1 MHFLYRSSALGFLAV
16 TSIAAIPP
24 ADPPAPKAMGLPT
37 SAARWTE
44 ETPDAMLDTAKARG
58 LASSE
63 VEAVAAIA
71 TILALADRAEYG
83 RAQKS
88 LEEIAVKS
96 AASADARGEA
106 ALAARMLAADEGSD
120 AGVSIDRRLG
130 VATDIAVLGPFRDTG
145 GGLDAK
151 DGPEAGAFA
160 DMKARYAW
168 GTVDVAWRAVPRAF
182 AVAAGVPLDVFV
194 HPRKESCSWIA
205 TKIAVDKAQPIVV
218 RLAATGQAR
227 LMFDGVE
234 LGRSK
239 DVHASARLDR
249 LAARVDATA
258 GSHVVAAKVCAGAL
272 ADDGRVR
279 IRFTDPTGAPLALA
293 TSADLGEAR
302 ATVKIKSTSV
312 VTSLGRALAATGA
325 IDTQLSSAVARTLG
339 GADDLAS
346 PRAPGLLA
354 TITRTPGLDADRLA
368 MAAWIAPPGANRSG
382 WLGMARAR
390 AKESN
395 DARTGA
401 FIARRLIAQHLE
413 SRLADWAMAARRAIK
428 LDAATD
434 AEAVLIAARVDQ
446 ALATDAQ
453 RLAAMRS
460 LAAFVAKTPAAPSAV
475 VRELATVSVPFDPAA
490 VLAARETLAKRGETG
505 AAWTDAR
512 SARGKDAVVEAARAS
527 FDGGG
532 LDGADEA
539 ITTARAVARAG
550 AHEAARDLFSRL
562 VRWAP
567 NRAETWAGLADE
579 IAATSPASNAEADG
593 AVQAALRRARALAP
607 GEARYRAQLLLRQ
620 RGANPDSREV
630 PPTQEADERYIAAS
644 PTILARRL
652 GVPTGGPPDVA
663 DRTLHWTR
671 AVVMHADKRVSQ
683 MIHYAREIVIAPR
696 TTDELYEE
704 IPAQGEQTE
713 ILRARVH
720 RKNGVVAFPSEEHNE
735 GTRPR
740 IRWPELQPGDVVE
753 VAIRSWTGG
762 PVGGRGDPPF
772 YFIDLAGGTSTHPLL
787 YNEVVIESPPDHPVF
802 VDVVGGKADRRDE
815 KDDGGRHIVR
825 LVWDKPPMVADEPL
839 SPEMEEIVPIIVAST
854 FKDWATFRAWYAE
867 AVRGFTEPDAEVKR
881 LAADLTKGK
890 TTRED
895 KLAALFNFVADDI
908 RYVNYQSGEYWLP
921 NRPQQLLARRE
932 GDCDDKAMLLIT
944 LLRAIG
950 IEAQEVMVQTRITGK
965 GSVLRG
971 KGAAIPLFDHG
982 IAFLPGPGGIGGT
995 YLDATSPQSRLG
1007 PLPSMDARASALR
1020 LDSGPAEIVELPA
1033 GSPDDHGADVTWTIT
1048 MHGDGSADLAGEEKH
1063 SGDGA
1068 FYLRTYAT
1076 EASAR
1081 AQYVE
1086 DHLVGPWFPSVD
1098 VEKQIDFKGD
1108 LAKGAAWVRYKAK
1121 SQGFA
1126 RHEAADMVVPLSPS
1140 ATLASTLAPL
1150 VRRTL
1155 PVALPPFLAPSHES
1169 RTIRIVAPKGF
1180 AWAAE
1185 LPPGGDVNGAE
1196 FGRAHLEVAKDPR
1209 DVRAIIVKRT
1219 FVLDQSLI
1227 PVDKYGAWRAWLQRV
1242 DALMHKGVRL
1252 VPEESLAKGGAR

>member
-1 MHFLYRSSALGFLAV
+1 MRFLHRSFALGFLAV
-16 TSIAAIPP
+16 TSIAAVPP
-24 ADPPAPKAMGLPT
+24 ADPPAPKAMAPG
-37 SAARWTE
+37 ARWTE
-44 ETPDAMLDTAKARG
+44 ETPDAMLDAAKARAMV
-58 LASSE
+58 ASES
-63 VEAVAAIA
+63 EAVAAIA
-71 TILALADRAEYG
+71 TILALSDRTEYG
-83 RAQKS
+83 RAQKA
-88 LEEIAVKS
+88 LEEIATK
-96 AASADARGEA
+96 AASGADVRGEA
-106 ALAARMLAADEGSD
+106 ALAARMLAADAGTD
-120 AGVSIDRRLG
+120 AGATADRKLG
-130 VATDIAVLGPFRDTG
+130 VATDVAVLGPFRDTG
-145 GGLDAK
+145 GGLEAK
-151 DGPEAGAFA
+151 DGPEAGAFS

-182 AVAAGVPLDVFV
+182 ATAAGVPLDVFV

-205 TKIAVDKAQPIVV
+205 TKVTIDKAQTIVV

-227 LMFDGVE
+227 LAFDGVE

-249 LAARVDATA
+249 IAARVDATA
-258 GSHVVAAKVCAGAL
+258 GAHVVAAKVCAGAL

-279 IRFTDPTGAPLALA
+279 IRFTDTTGAPLALA
-293 TSADLGEAR
+293 TSSDLADTR
-302 ATVKIKSTSV
+302 ATTKGKPTAV

-325 IDTQLSSAVARTLG
+325 IDQQLASAVARTLG

-390 AKESN
+390 AKETN
-395 DARTGA
+395 DPKTGA
-401 FIARRLIAQHLE
+401 FIERRLIAQHLE

-434 AEAVLIAARVDQ
+434 AEAILIAARVDQ

-453 RLAAMRS
+453 RLAARRS
-460 LAAFVAKTPAAPSAV
+460 LAAFVARTPTAPSVV
-475 VRELATVSVPFDPAA
+475 VRELAQVSVSFDPAA

-512 SARGKDAVVEAARAS
+512 STRGKDAVVEAARAS

-539 ITTARAVARAG
+539 IATARSVARAG
-550 AHEAARDLFSRL
+550 AHEAARDLYARL

-579 IAATSPASNAEADG
+579 IAATSPSSNAEADG

-607 GEARYRAQLLLRQ
+607 GEARYRAQLALRQQ
-620 RGANPDSREV
+620 RGANPDQREQ

-644 PTILARRL
+644 PAILARRL

-671 AVVMHADKRVSQ
+671 AVVMHSDKRVSQ

-720 RKNGVVAFPSEEHNE
+720 RKNGVVAFPSEEHTE

-787 YNEVVIESPPDHPVF
+787 YNEVVLESPPDHPIF
-802 VDVVGGKADRRDE
+802 VDVVGGKADRREDKDE
-815 KDDGGRHIVR
+815 NGRHIVR
-825 LVWDKPPMVADEPL
+825 LVWDKPPVVADEPL

-890 TTRED
+890 VTRED

-965 GSVLRG
+965 GAVLRG

-982 IAFLPGPGGIGGT
+982 IAFLPGPNGGT

-1020 LDSGPAEIVELPA
+1020 LDSGAAEIVELPA
-1033 GSPDDHGADVTWTIT
+1033 GSPDDHGADITWTIT
-1048 MHGDGSADLAGEEKH
+1048 MRADGSADLAGDERH

-1098 VEKQIDFKGD
+1098 VDKQIDFKGD

-1126 RHEAADMVVPLSPS
+1126 RHEGVDLVVPLSPS

-1180 AWAAE
+1180 AWATE

-1196 FGRAHLEVAKDPR
+1196 FGRAHLELAKDPR
-1209 DVRAIIVKRT
+1209 DARTIVVKRT

-1227 PVDKYGAWRAWLQRV
+1227 PVDKYAAWRAWLQRV

-1252 VPEESLAKGGAR
+1252 VPEETLAKGGAR